1 MNPKRALTRP
11 PGRSYTECLS
21 CHPLR
26 NTVNLSLAKK
36 QHAAY
41 CLALRELGL
50 EVITLE
56 PDDSH
61 PDACFV
67 EDTAVVHGQRA
78 LVCRMGAESRRGEEG
93 AVEDVLR
100 DYFSVRRAATPATV
114 EGGDVVHLEN
124 KLISGISQRTNKE
137 GVTQMATW
145 LEVDVD
151 RVIDPEIM
159 HLKSYVTYLGRNTA
173 IASQRLSKHQ
183 ALAGLS
189 VIEVPD
195 EEAYAAD
202 TLAVGDAVIMPA
214 GMPKSEAL
222 VRKAGFEVVPFD
234 VSEFEKCDGAVTCL
248 SILFERGF
256 R

>member
-1 MNPKRALTRP
+1 
-11 PGRSYTECLS
+11 
-21 CHPLR
+21 
-26 NTVNLSLAKK
+26 LSLAKK

-41 CLALRELGL
+41 CRALRELGL

-100 DYFSVRRAATPATV
+100 DYFSVRRASTPATV

-145 LEVDVD
+145 LKVEVNTV
-151 RVIDPEIM
+151 VDPEIM

-173 IASQRLSKHQ
+173 IASKRLSKHK
-183 ALAGLS
+183 ALTGLS
-189 VIEVPD
+189 VIVVPD

-202 TLAVGDAVIMPA
+202 TLAVGDTVIMPA
-214 GMPKSEAL
+214 RMPKSEAL
-222 VRKAGFEVVPFD
+222 IRKAGFEVVPFD

-248 SILFERGF
+248 SILF
-256 R
+256 